1 VGLGANLGDS
11 AASLAR
17 ACQALAALS
26 DLCLDAL
33 SSVYRTEPQGFRE
46 QPWFH
51 NQVARLLCGASWT
64 PLALLD
70 ALLQLEQHLGRERGG
85 PRFGP
90 RSIDLDLLLFGDSV
104 LQDARL
110 RLPHPRMRERAF
122 VLVPLREIAPDLV
135 FPDGQS
141 IAQAID
147 RLAFQVEKTAIR
159 QSAEKTA
166 G

>member
-1 VGLGANLGDS
+1 MGLGANIGD
-11 AASLAR
+11 AAGALVR
-17 ACQALAALS
+17 ACQALVALP
-26 DLCLDAL
+26 DLRLDAL

-70 ALLQLEQHLGRERGG
+70 ALLQIEHYLGRERGG

-90 RSIDLDLLLFGDSV
+90 RSIDLDLLLFGDCV

-110 RLPHPRMRERAF
+110 IVPHPRMRERAF

-135 FPDGQS
+135 FPDGQTLT
-141 IAQAID
+141 QAMD
-147 RLAFQVEKTAIR
+147 RLAYQVEKTAIR
-159 QSAEKTA
+159 Q
-166 G
+166 